1 MIIEN
6 IEASLKAKMVAN
18 EKQLHDK
25 DGATAKPDTSTF
37 IKQLSFPTSSMEEVV
52 ITEPAIQRIRRRVW
66 KFITK
71 YAKSMNGGTIDPA
84 SNFKLTWDV
93 IVFVSLAFYAVVD
106 PMLSVMTRA
115 NISPGLFFV
124 GYSFD
129 AINWIDSYFYSTKFA
144 TYYNGHLL
152 STSDEIRKQYFKS
165 GRFYIDLISEF
176 PYDLIMWAF
185 VSRHII
191 HVIRLVKLL
200 KLLLLPAY
208 IEQLEA
214 LRAKLHI
221 SNFIFRFV
229 GITFI
234 IVMIPYW
241 VSIIFYAIA
250 KIGQSADGCHDAPDY
265 VISCS
270 YRRTW
275 IYQQMDIGK
284 LPYDISGYEWT
295 VLMRSFSWS
304 ISALTARMSDVRIVN
319 AYECLFAFLVLFLG
333 LVLNGKVIGNIMGIV
348 IDANEG
354 NTSVNRNIDILRSY
368 LRNNKVPIPQID
380 KAVSFLRYRKTKQGS
395 LTLAQD
401 LILRDLPVIVQKQI
415 DIHTKVGPYLRGC
428 PIFDICSDE
437 FLREISAKLR
447 VQLYI
452 KDDKLIDAG
461 DIGYEM
467 FFIEDGSVHVVSA
480 DGRTIYSTLEKG
492 SFFGETALFSNAN
505 RTASIKVASS
515 FCTVYILTKDD
526 FHDELASSGIDA
538 KLLEENFQSLQ
549 AANKKRN
556 AAVTTN
562 LSKAA
567 DPSCKLYR
575 FLGGKETQKL
585 TYLDYLRLQLP
596 PNCYFRIAWNFI
608 GMCFLLYYSMS
619 IVFYMAFTFG
629 SKVEYY
635 VHHILWFDCLV
646 DAYWI
651 VDIVLKAL
659 IFPFKIN
666 MLQDQINTDGDAIWH
681 HYRSSGHFY
690 IDVIASIPLEFL
702 NLILGVSKFR
712 FSTRLI
718 HLIRVLH
725 LIEYFDLF
733 EQHVEMIL
741 GWTTSHTSLLM
752 VKASVLFLVL
762 YHWLACGFFSIHR
775 FIERHQ
781 KETYVTMDHSHIC
794 HYDYVS
800 GTHDICSGPLSFCY
814 VRSIFFVLS
823 PFREITPWQNSEYLY
838 QIFVTI
844 MGAFLTAFSVSVCEL
859 YLQNNDDTGMAVYDR
874 KIKEI
879 EKYCKYRALKPDLQ
893 ETILT
898 QYNYNWMT
906 FKSTRTNRMDLLD
919 QLSPSCKIDI
929 TSLLQKNFIART
941 PVINQSSESLRRK
954 ISSFVRPQ
962 VSSDS
967 RAVGIIP

>member
-25 DGATAKPDTSTF
+25 DDATAKPDTSTF

-66 KFITK
+66 IFITK
-71 YAKSMNGGTIDPA
+71 HAKSMNSGAIDPA

-93 IVFVSLAFYAVVD
+93 IVFASLAFYAVVD

-380 KAVSFLRYRKTKQGS
+380 KAVSFLRYRKTKQGL

-718 HLIRVLH
+718 HLIRVPH

-775 FIERHQ
+775 YIERHQ

>member
-25 DGATAKPDTSTF
+25 DDATAKPDTSTF
-37 IKQLSFPTSSMEEVV
+37 IKQLSFPTSSMQEVI
-52 ITEPAIQRIRRRVW
+52 ITEPAIQRIRRHVW
-66 KFITK
+66 TFITK
-71 YAKSMNGGTIDPA
+71 HVKSMNSNTIDPA

-93 IVFVSLAFYAVVD
+93 IVFASLAFYAVVD

-115 NISPGLFFV
+115 NISSGLFFV
-124 GYSFD
+124 GYFFD

-152 STSDEIRKQYFKS
+152 STSDEIRKQYYKS

-176 PYDLIMWAF
+176 PYDLIMWNF
-185 VSRHII
+185 VSRHVI

-208 IEQLEA
+208 IEQLEV

-229 GITFI
+229 GISFI

-250 KIGQSADGCHDAPDY
+250 KIGQSVDGCDDAPDY

-275 IYQQMDIGK
+275 IYQQMDIRK
-284 LPYDISGYEWT
+284 LPYDISGSEWT

-304 ISALTARMSDVRIVN
+304 ISALTARMSDVRVVN

-333 LVLNGKVIGNIMGIV
+333 LVLNGKIIGNIMGIV

-354 NTSVNRNIDILRSY
+354 NTSVNRSIDILRSY
-368 LRNNKVPIPQID
+368 LRSNKVSIPQID
-380 KAVSFLRYRKTKQGS
+380 KAISFLRYRKTKQGS
-395 LTLAQD
+395 LTLDQD

-415 DIHTKVGPYLRGC
+415 DICTKVGPYLRGC

-437 FLREISAKLR
+437 FLREVSAKLR

-452 KDDKLIDAG
+452 KDDKLINAG

-480 DGRTIYSTLEKG
+480 DGQTIYSTLEKG
-492 SFFGETALFSNAN
+492 SFFGETALFTNAN

-538 KLLEENFQSLQ
+538 KLLEENFQNLQ
-549 AANKKRN
+549 VANKKRN

-567 DPSCKLYR
+567 DPSCKLHR
-575 FLGGKETQKL
+575 LLGGKETQKL

-596 PNCYFRIAWNFI
+596 PNCYFRIVWNFI
-608 GMCFLLYYSMS
+608 GMCFLLYYSLS

-629 SKVEYY
+629 SKVDYY

-659 IFPFKIN
+659 IFPFKEN
-666 MLQDQINTDGDAIWH
+666 MLQDQINTDGDAIWQ

-690 IDVIASIPLEFL
+690 IDAIASIPLEFL

-718 HLIRVLH
+718 HLIRVPH

-733 EQHVEMIL
+733 EQHVEMTL

-775 FIERHQ
+775 YIERHQ

-844 MGAFLTAFSVSVCEL
+844 TGAFLTAFSVSVCEL

-879 EKYCKYRALKPDLQ
+879 EKYCKHRALKPELQ

-919 QLSPSCKIDI
+919 QLSPSFKIDI

-941 PVINQSSESLRRK
+941 PIINQSSESLRRK
-954 ISSFVRPQ
+954 ISSLVRPQ

-967 RAVGIIP
+967 RGVGIIP